1 MIDATRPTCNQEIIN
16 SYLTGYN
23 KGKLDSKIEFIEKAC
38 KWLES
43 IAEYIGH
50 DSESIKESFKKY
62 INENQ
67 GVKRNT

>member
-1 MIDATRPTCNQEIIN
+1 MIDATRPTHNQEIIN
-16 SYLTGYN
+16 SYITGYN

-50 DSESIKESFKKY
+50 DSETLKESFKKY
-62 INENQ
+62 INGSN
-67 GVKRNT
+67 